1 MNMEINDRNLQQF
14 DNISGRFDIIKALV
28 EMFPKSKNIEIAF
41 LGYSDLMHTS
51 EEWNK
56 WTDNQNTKLEKRK
69 NHEKLKIV
77 HGRMDVEFV
86 PTIQSTLTTVFGER
100 VKATVFDFQPYE
112 GSEVIHDFNY
122 PIEQKYHSKFDIVL
136 DFGSIEHIFN
146 IAQAIANLALIT
158 KKDGL
163 IFNENPLLM
172 LNHGFYSLNPVFY
185 YDFFTANEF
194 EVKRVRF
201 TTTLKITRENGNSE
215 AKQVNINGVPASN
228 RFRLALIE
236 EQLKIHD
243 LSKGEFVVG
252 CLAQKTSDVSE
263 IKYPTQ
269 GRYQN
274 KENWI

>member
-1 MNMEINDRNLQQF
+1 
-14 DNISGRFDIIKALV
+14 
-28 EMFPKSKNIEIAF
+28 
-41 LGYSDLMHTS
+41 
-51 EEWNK
+51 
-56 WTDNQNTKLEKRK
+56 
-69 NHEKLKIV
+69 
-77 HGRMDVEFV
+77 
-86 PTIQSTLTTVFGER
+86 
-100 VKATVFDFQPYE
+100 
-112 GSEVIHDFNY
+112 
-122 PIEQKYHSKFDIVL
+122 
-136 DFGSIEHIFN
+136 
-146 IAQAIANLALIT
+146 
-158 KKDGL
+158 
-163 IFNENPLLM
+163 M

-228 RFRLALIE
+228 RFCLALIE

-274 KENWI
+274 KDNWI